1 MSDRLKAAYGSLD
14 SRRGK
19 TTWGAP
25 LTRPF
30 ASGGATPSRLSVSRK
45 VNVGAGTSS
54 PLRYASYSSPRPS
67 KSDACPGTGRNPV
80 VVAAESAPAQPG
92 ALAENDLLGEQL
104 RVGVVRHE
112 VDLVL

>member
-1 MSDRLKAAYGSLD
+1 
-14 SRRGK
+14 
-19 TTWGAP
+19 
-25 LTRPF
+25 
-30 ASGGATPSRLSVSRK
+30 
-45 VNVGAGTSS
+45 
-54 PLRYASYSSPRPS
+54 
-67 KSDACPGTGRNPV
+67 V